1 MQHFV
6 AADTV
11 CSETFGTDLFQQSAL
26 YVCLHCIVNF
36 YVVLFSKDCNVFYGT
51 AEQVHV
57 VIIERS
63 GNAFEP
69 FYCIDI
75 QHFRYVFYS
84 SLYCAFQKR
93 RKTIAKVAKKSVIS
107 QPEQTKQYS

>member
-6 AADTV
+6 AADAV
-11 CSETFGTDLFQQSAL
+11 CSEPLGTDLFQKSSL

-36 YVVLFSKDCNVFYGT
+36 YVVLFSKDSNMFYST
-51 AEQVHV
+51 AEQIHI
-57 VIIERS
+57 VIIERC
-63 GNAFEP
+63 GNAFES

-107 QPEQTKQYS
+107 QSEQTKQYS